1 MSCLCVPARK
11 LFSIDHG
18 SELISRG
25 TFLTATPSGNL
36 TATTP
41 SRGPLEAFTP
51 LLTKSSSLFPICS
64 IRTQSEKY
72 LSASTSGDKIELR
85 ADSEEVDEHEK
96 VYIKCQR
103 EFVYKAKIAAA
114 EARGET
120 SGSKKRVFDN
130 GPDAGS
136 IEDEIAKK

>member
-1 MSCLCVPARK
+1 MTLSSAL
-11 LFSIDHG
+11 G
-18 SELISRG
+18 SYNSG

-51 LLTKSSSLFPICS
+51 LLVTSSSSLFPIAS

-72 LSASTSGDKIELR
+72 LSVSSIGGKLELR
-85 ADSEEVDEHEK
+85 ADAEEADESER
-96 VYIKCQR
+96 VYVKCQR
-103 EFVYKAKIAAA
+103 EFVYKAKMAQA

-120 SGSKKRVFDN
+120 SGTGKKRAFDS
-130 GPDAGS
+130 GPSAGS
-136 IEDEIAKK
+136 LEDEIAKK